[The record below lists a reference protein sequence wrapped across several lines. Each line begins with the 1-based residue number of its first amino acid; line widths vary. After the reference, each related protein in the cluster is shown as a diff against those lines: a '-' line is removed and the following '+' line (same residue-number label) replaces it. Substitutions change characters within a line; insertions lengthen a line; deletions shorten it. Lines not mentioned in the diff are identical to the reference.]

1 MMSSAVQSAFAR
13 RRQAASAAA
22 GGGGGGGTEV
32 DEVDEELR
40 ADRADEALWMP
51 VTVCASA

>member
-1 MMSSAVQSAFAR
+1 MSSAVQSAFAR